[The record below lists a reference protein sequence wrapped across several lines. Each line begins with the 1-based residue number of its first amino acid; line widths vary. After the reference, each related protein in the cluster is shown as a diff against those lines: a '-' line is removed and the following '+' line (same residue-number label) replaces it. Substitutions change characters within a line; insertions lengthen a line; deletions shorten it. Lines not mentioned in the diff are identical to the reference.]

1 MEPSVSATHGEP
13 SSGAT
18 FAAKA
23 AAHEGGERSA
33 SELWWRWGIP
43 IAVTVVLGL
52 LPAPAG
58 LAQNAWNFF
67 ALFAGIVAALVL
79 EPIPPAATGVLA
91 ITLGALLSP
100 WTLFGP
106 KELAD
111 PKFKVASET
120 VRWAFSGF
128 ASNTVWLVG
137 GAFMFALAYEKTGLG
152 KRIALLLVWLLG
164 KSSLSLG
171 YAATL
176 ADTILA
182 PFTPSNTARSAGTMF
197 PVFVNLPPIYQ
208 SLPNDASSRRIGA
221 YLLWTTFAASCV
233 TSTLFMTACAPNF
246 LAIDFIRK
254 IAHVELT
261 YKQWFLAAAS
271 FAIPLLLLLPIIGY
285 LVYPPELKKSPEIP
299 HWARE
304 RLAEMGALT
313 RNEIILG
320 VLVLI
325 AIVLWVTAG
334 DYLDAAVVAFMVIS
348 AMLVLR
354 VLKWSDMAR
363 YHSAWTTIVLL
374 ATLVAMA
381 DGLSRTGFVKWF
393 ADFVGLSVG
402 HLPPGTVLVILITVY
417 FFSHYFFSSL
427 TAHTSAMMPIMLGVG
442 LAVPGMAP
450 EKLALGLALTTGLM
464 GVISPYATG
473 AALPYYNSGYITSAA
488 FWRNGTIYGIVFL
501 AALLL
506 IGLPLL

>member
-1 MEPSVSATHGEP
+1 MTTIPSAAHGEP
-13 SSGAT
+13 PSGA
-18 FAAKA
+18 APAPA
-23 AAHEGGERSA
+23 GREGGPSPRDGRV
-33 SELWWRWGIP
+33 WRWGVP
-43 IAVTVVLGL
+43 VAVTVVLAL

-79 EPIPPAATGVLA
+79 EPIPPAATGVVA
-91 ITLGALLSP
+91 ITLAALLSR

-120 VRWAFSGF
+120 VKWAFSGF

-152 KRIALLLVWLLG
+152 KRIALLLVRALG

-197 PVFVNLPPIYQ
+197 PVFINLPPVYR
-208 SLPNDASSRRIGA
+208 SLPNDPSSRRIGG

-254 IAHVELT
+254 IAHVELS
-261 YKQWFLAAAS
+261 YRQWFMAAAP
-271 FAIPLLLLLPIIGY
+271 FAIPLLVLLPLIGY
-285 LVYPPELKKSPEIP
+285 VVYPPELRKSPEIP
-299 HWARE
+299 GWARE
-304 RLAEMGALT
+304 RLAEMGGLS
-313 RNEIILG
+313 RNEVILG
-320 VLVLI
+320 VLVVI
-325 AIVLWVTAG
+325 AIVLWVVAG
-334 DYLDAAVVAFMVIS
+334 EWVDAAIVAFMVIS
-348 AMLVLR
+348 ALLVLG
-354 VLKWSDMAR
+354 VLSWGDMAR

-381 DGLSRTGFVKWF
+381 DGLSKTGFVKWF
-393 ADFVGLSVG
+393 ADYVGAHVG
-402 HLPPGTVLVILITVY
+402 GLPPTTVLVILISVY
-417 FFSHYFFSSL
+417 FFAHYFFSSL
-427 TAHTSAMMPIMLGVG
+427 TAHTTAMMPIMLGVG
-442 LAVPGMAP
+442 LAVPGLDP

-473 AALPYYNSGYITSAA
+473 AALPYYNSGYITSSA
-488 FWRNGTIYGIVFL
+488 FWRNGTIYGIIFL
-501 AALLL
+501 AALIL